1 MKKNFKT
8 KMIDIDLQY
17 QMLDKLTL
25 EGDKPL
31 PSTMLWVVKNCF
43 EITDEEISEIGAL
56 AIADLATKVLNDIS
70 QGKKK

>member
-31 PSTMLWVVKNCF
+31 PSTMLWVVKN
-43 EITDEEISEIGAL
+43 
-56 AIADLATKVLNDIS
+56 
-70 QGKKK
+70 